1 MDINEYPL
9 APWVIAPSP
18 GSPSDQARNLLPLV
32 VLGGGVNGSGDFLAI
47 AVIVLFLFVLIV
59 I

>member
-9 APWVIAPSP
+9 SPYIVAPAP

-32 VLGGGVNGSGDFLAI
+32 VLGGGPGGTGDLLAVAVI
-47 AVIVLFLFVLIV
+47 ILFVIVLVLI
-59 I
+59 